1 MGAGGRLEASSMEA
15 VHAREDIKLL
25 AEQSLKALLALMAG
39 VDFNT
44 PILHHPQFVLQLF
57 SIGRVAVHKRL

>member
-44 PILHHPQFVLQLF
+44 PILHHPQFVL
-57 SIGRVAVHKRL
+57 